1 MLKVYTHKNPRLH
14 NCSYSVGE
22 MPNYNAYEF
31 HQVVFE
37 CSFVFS
43 QGSKRIVMVDSLSRF
58 SEFIDPFV
66 LDLPSGTLAFEEE
79 GKVRY
84 THTLLTQH
92 TPTQHPLHTQ
102 MEFTNIR
109 FLMFKQVPLQIP
121 ATLHICGRGLV
132 VSLVEKIKVFDIPT
146 MLREIYHIKDIRDVS
161 VFLPSPPLL
170 CVAVFAIS

>member
-1 MLKVYTHKNPRLH
+1 
-14 NCSYSVGE
+14 
-22 MPNYNAYEF
+22 
-31 HQVVFE
+31 
-37 CSFVFS
+37 
-43 QGSKRIVMVDSLSRF
+43 
-58 SEFIDPFV
+58 
-66 LDLPSGTLAFEEE
+66 
-79 GKVRY
+79 
-84 THTLLTQH
+84 
-92 TPTQHPLHTQ
+92 